1 MSNSNYYLRWTVA
14 GRWIATVGIGIT
26 VALGYGLFRTA
37 HAQERGSQTSNKA
50 ASGQAAAAGNSA
62 APTKA
67 GGNLLTDEDIAA
79 KYANDTGDARSS
91 EPEKKE
97 TTPAK
102 KANTGSI
109 LQDIEWLSPHMW
121 AFYAIWFVSLVAVSF
136 AVERFLGLRRSKIL
150 PADLAAGLRALASR
164 KGELDL
170 RHAQRLCKQYPSSAA
185 VVVRAMLAKVGR
197 PLPEVEQAMTEACE
211 HEATQLYANVRMQ
224 TLAFNV
230 APMLG
235 LAGTVHGII
244 LCFYSTAHMQLGE
257 NKMDALATGIYAAL
271 ICTLA
276 GLIVAIPAG
285 ILAHYFE
292 GRILK
297 LMQRVEDLARA
308 LVPHLER
315 FEGRPRQVASG
326 EKQPPGTRQAEKIG
340 ISPGAG
346 SAAIIELPRDGDDDL
361 DDDNDTDPMRALI
374 EKRRREDEPLP
385 APKAQKMEGRP

>member
-1 MSNSNYYLRWTVA
+1 MSNTSHPLRWTVA
-14 GRWIATVGIGIT
+14 GRWIATLGIGLI
-26 VALGYGLFRTA
+26 VALGYARLRPA
-37 HAQERGSQTSNKA
+37 QAQDHAPQFSEKPAPGKA
-50 ASGQAAAAGNSA
+50 AAPPATADGGGLLSA
-62 APTKA
+62 Q
-67 GGNLLTDEDIAA
+67 DIAA
-79 KYANDTGDARSS
+79 KAASDTSGS
-91 EPEKKE
+91 EPEKKQG
-97 TTPAK
+97 TPAK
-102 KANTGSI
+102 EADTASI
-109 LQDIEWLSPHMW
+109 LRDIQWLSPHMW
-121 AFYAIWFVSLVAVSF
+121 AFYAIWVVSLISVSF

-170 RHAQRLCKQYPSSAA
+170 RHAQRLCKQYPSAA
-185 VVVRAMLAKVGR
+185 ATVVRAMLSKVGR
-197 PLPEVEQAMTEACE
+197 PLLEIEKAMTEACE
-211 HEATQLYANVRMQ
+211 HEATRLYANVRMQ

-244 LCFYSTAHMQLGE
+244 LCFYSTAHMQVGQ

-297 LMQRVEDLARA
+297 MFQKVEDLARS

-315 FEGRPRQVASG
+315 FEGRPRQSASG
-326 EKQPPGTRQAEKIG
+326 EKQSPAAKIV
-340 ISPGAG
+340 
-346 SAAIIELPRDGDDDL
+346 EMPRDDDDDDL
-361 DDDNDTDPMRALI
+361 DDDDV
-374 EKRRREDEPLP
+374 PLSV
-385 APKAQKMEGRP
+385 PKPKKAN

>member
-1 MSNSNYYLRWTVA
+1 MSYSNHLLRDPEYRVPRVA
-14 GRWIATVGIGIT
+14 GRWIATVGIGIV
-26 VALGYGLFRTA
+26 VALGYGFA
-37 HAQERGSQTSNKA
+37 PAQAQDRGAKSPSKA
-50 ASGQAAAAGNSA
+50 AAENSA
-62 APTKA
+62 APTTKA
-67 GGNLLTDEDIAA
+67 DGGSLLPEDEIRAKAASATGGSESEKTENVPVKKTD
-79 KYANDTGDARSS
+79 S
-91 EPEKKE
+91 
-97 TTPAK
+97 
-102 KANTGSI
+102 GSI
-109 LQDIEWLSPHMW
+109 FHDIEWLSPHMW
-121 AFYAIWFVSLVAVSF
+121 AFYAIWLVSLVAVSY

-197 PLPEVEQAMTEACE
+197 PLPEIEQAMTEACE
-211 HEATQLYANVRMQ
+211 HEATRLYANVRMQ

-244 LCFYSTAHMQLGE
+244 LCFYSTAHMQLGA

-276 GLIVAIPAG
+276 GLVVAIPAG

-292 GRILK
+292 SRILK
-297 LMQRVEDLARA
+297 WMQRVEDLARS
-308 LVPHLER
+308 LVPQLEC
-315 FEGRPRQVASG
+315 FEGRPRQVAPG
-326 EKQPPGTRQAEKIG
+326 EKQPPGTRQPEKIG

-346 SAAIIELPRDGDDDL
+346 SAAIIEMPRDSDDDL
-361 DDDNDTDPMRALI
+361 DDDNDADPMRALI
-374 EKRRREDEPLP
+374 EKRRREDDNPLP
-385 APKAQKMEGRP
+385 APKPKKLEGRP